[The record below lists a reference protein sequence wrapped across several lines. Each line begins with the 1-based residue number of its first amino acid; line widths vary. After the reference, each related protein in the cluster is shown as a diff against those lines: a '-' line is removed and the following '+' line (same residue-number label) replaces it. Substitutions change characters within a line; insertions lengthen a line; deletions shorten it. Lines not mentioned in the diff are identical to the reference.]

1 MGHSTF
7 PIADPI
13 VIFAIVACLILVIPF
28 AMAKLKMPALVG
40 LLLAGA
46 ILGPNA
52 LHVLERDQSFVLLGK
67 VGLMFIMFIAALE
80 VDLGVFKKFGVHA
93 AVFGVLTFG
102 IPLAAAAPVAFY
114 VLGYALLPG
123 LLLASVFSSH
133 TLLAYPMA
141 SKLGI
146 AKNRAVTTAVGGTM
160 IADTAALLLLAVIV
174 GIKVGGAIDQA
185 FWLHLIVSLSIYAFA
200 IFFGL
205 PRIGRWLFRRAREDG
220 NVQFGFVLAAVF
232 VCAGTAHPAGVE
244 PIVGAF
250 LAGLALNRLIPH
262 NGTLMNRI
270 VFAGETLF
278 IPFFLISV
286 GMLLDASVLFT
297 GFDTWI
303 IVIYMT
309 VMVLAT
315 KFIAAEATRVVLR
328 FDKAEARVVFSL
340 TLAQAA
346 ATLAVV
352 QVAYNVGLFDKTV
365 VNGSIVM
372 ILVTCTISPMVMAK
386 FGPEVAKR
394 EAAATATER
403 VGPKQRILVALRSL
417 VTAQPVI
424 ELSLLLRDSAQRQP
438 VYLVHATRDDENVEQ
453 SVGQAEKML
462 HDAVVL
468 CSAAD
473 VPAEVA
479 TSIDHSIATA
489 LVRVTKETQGSHLV
503 LDWTFDKPA
512 GAAVLGSTIDELLRV
527 NSSTLLL
534 FRSRH
539 PVSTTRTISVAVPP
553 LQFHREPLTAAIV
566 SVKRIAQQLGAP
578 VEILADDET
587 WIRCRAVLEPAKPEV
602 KMKHHRLAS
611 WDSLRQALYD
621 RTSTSDLLVF
631 LGSRDAPP
639 DLARTPLEIAAQ
651 FPEASLAL
659 VYGTDKSLRSDAS
672 AVVPVPQR
680 QAGDAA

>member
-1 MGHSTF
+1 MAHSSF
-7 PIADPI
+7 PVSDPI
-13 VIFAIVACLILVIPF
+13 VIFAMVACLILVIPF
-28 AMAKLKMPALVG
+28 AMAKLKMPSLVG

-102 IPLAAAAPVAFY
+102 IPLAAATPVAFY
-114 VLGYALLPG
+114 VLGYAVLPG
-123 LLLASVFSSH
+123 ILLASVFSSH

-174 GIKVGGAIDQA
+174 GIKVGGSIDQA
-185 FWLHLIVSLSIYAFA
+185 FWLHLLVSLAIYAFL

-205 PRIGRWLFRRAREDG
+205 PRVGRWLFRRAKEDG
-220 NVQFGFVLAAVF
+220 NVQFAFVLAAVF
-232 VCAGTAHPAGVE
+232 VCAATAHPAGVE

-270 VFAGETLF
+270 AFAGEAVF

-309 VMVLAT
+309 GMVLIT
-315 KFIAAEATRVVLR
+315 KFAAAEATRLVLR
-328 FDKAEARVVFSL
+328 FDKAEARVVYSL

-352 QVAYNVGLFDKTV
+352 QVAFNVGLFDKTV

-372 ILVTCTISPMVMAK
+372 ILVTCTISPMIMAR

-394 EAAATATER
+394 EAAAAATEN
-403 VGPKQRILVALRSL
+403 VGPRQRILVGLRTL
-417 VTAQPVI
+417 VTAQPMI
-424 ELSLLLRDSAQRQP
+424 ELSLLLRDPAQRQP
-438 VYLVHATRDDENVEQ
+438 LYLVHAARDDDNVDHT
-453 SVGQAEKML
+453 VARAEKML
-462 HDAVVL
+462 HDAVIL
-468 CSAAD
+468 CSSAD
-473 VPAEVA
+473 VPAEVS
-479 TSIDHSIATA
+479 TSIDHTISAA
-489 LVRVTKETQGSHLV
+489 LVRATKEIQGSHVV
-503 LDWTFDKPA
+503 LDWTFDMPT
-512 GAAVLGSTIDELLRV
+512 GDAVLGSTVDELLRT
-527 NSSTLLL
+527 NSGTLVL

-539 PVSTTRTISVAVPP
+539 PVTTTRSISLAVPP
-553 LQFHREPLTAAIV
+553 LVFHRESLAAATIAV
-566 SVKRIAQQLGAP
+566 RRIAHQLGAP
-578 VEILADDET
+578 IEVLADDET
-587 WIRCRAVLEPAKPEV
+587 WARCRSVLESAKPEV
-602 KMKHHRLAS
+602 KMTHHPLPT
-611 WDSLRQALYD
+611 WDGLRQAVYD
-621 RTSTSDLLVF
+621 RGSTSDLLVF
-631 LGSRDAPP
+631 LGSRTASPE
-639 DLARTPLEIAAQ
+639 LARTVIEIAEH
-651 FPEASLAL
+651 FPDASVAL

-672 AVVPVPQR
+672 QLVPAPVPAA
-680 QAGDAA
+680 AG